1 MRPKELLGLVW
12 INLLENK
19 FKVLLT
25 SLGIIVGAAT
35 IVLVIAIGQG
45 GKADVA
51 DQFKNLNAG
60 AVEVRYSENAQGLEG
75 LMNGLTEGMGTVP
88 GGFSGGG
95 RMSAGGGF
103 SGGGRMS
110 AGGGFSGG
118 MPVGSRTTVQSTLTY
133 EDVEE
138 IALFVPN
145 ITAATI
151 SASGSYDVVAGDSDE
166 SVSHT
171 IVGAYPAYAEITN
184 LSVAIGEFITEE
196 SNTMADKVCVLGARV
211 AEDTFGSAL
220 AAYNSVVTID
230 DRDYTVIGVL
240 SSMGSVTSGISPD
253 SAIYLPYSTA
263 EKYLF
268 GKEIAPVITVLAED
282 VSKVETVMEDVEL
295 TLQSTHPGVTYTISD
310 AGSSMEAATQSA
322 NTLSMLLIGVASI
335 VFVVGGI
342 GIMNVL
348 FVSVKERT
356 REIGILKALGT
367 SRRDILMEFLLESN
381 FISILG
387 GIIGVALG
395 LALVPV
401 LEKFD
406 MRLETSP
413 GGALLALAFAVV
425 TGTVFGFY
433 PAAKAA
439 ALRPIEALSQE

>member
-75 LMNGLTEGMGTVP
+75 LMNGMTEGMGTVP
-88 GGFSGGG
+88 
-95 RMSAGGGF
+95 GGF

-367 SRRDILMEFLLESN
+367 SRRDILMGFLLESN

-387 GIIGVALG
+387 GIIGVAVG